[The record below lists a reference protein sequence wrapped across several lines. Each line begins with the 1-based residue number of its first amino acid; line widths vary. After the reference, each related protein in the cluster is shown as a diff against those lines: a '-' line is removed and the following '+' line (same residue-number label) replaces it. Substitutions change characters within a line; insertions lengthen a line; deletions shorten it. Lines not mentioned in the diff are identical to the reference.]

1 MLPLHPKVKKREKM
15 KVVFVV
21 QGEGR
26 VSPSVSYVCIGHQ
39 YLFLHEGFNF
49 PCGKYFSRLG
59 LIFFT
64 RLTCMRASKKLA
76 LSFRKMPDD
85 LTHNIKVV
93 LPLLRS
99 EVKRLKASNGNYIHG
114 YMVNS
119 GFGDNIFDWHKLFLF
134 VWLKNI
140 NTQEIFSD
148 LCFICK

>member
-1 MLPLHPKVKKREKM
+1 M

-26 VSPSVSYVCIGHQ
+26 VSPSVPYVCIGHQ

-85 LTHNIKVV
+85 LMHKIKVV
-93 LPLLRS
+93 PPLILR

-114 YMVNS
+114 YMVNA
-119 GFGDNIFDWHKLFLF
+119 GFGENIFDWY
-134 VWLKNI
+134 KN
-140 NTQEIFSD
+140 NPQVPLRFFWDKKGAEIETMIDSTLSFHQIDD
-148 LCFICK
+148 LTH

>member
-1 MLPLHPKVKKREKM
+1 M

-49 PCGKYFSRLG
+49 PRGKYISRLG

-93 LPLLRS
+93 PPLLRS

-119 GFGDNIFDWHKLFLF
+119 GFGENIFDWHKNNPQVPLRFF
-134 VWLKNI
+134 WDKKGA
-140 NTQEIFSD
+140 EIETMIDSTLSFHQIDD
-148 LCFICK
+148 LTH